1 MTSFADNLF
10 EFSYNKRKN
19 TELFKDLETTV
30 GISKIQNYIP
40 IYKMFFSLNE
50 TNYNQVNLNHKY
62 HLNCIS
68 EKKNENRFVGKIEN
82 KNGKIKKQLFLK
94 FSPLLDPIKYL
105 IGKYDIS
112 NNLFELPIWN
122 KNNCHKKIRNK
133 NNSAYVDAFFSYL
146 SSQLFHEQR
155 FLNGIDFFG
164 SFIGV
169 KKNFYY
175 NIFDDFDY
183 LNNSSFFHQNMD
195 KLFKIENNRG
205 DIFSGNSRNRRK
217 KIKITDEKPS
227 IECEEMSD
235 DLFGDI
241 FKTQNKENSNDLK
254 ILLSF
259 KDTSKNEIPPD
270 NKKLSKTQDSSST
283 CSSRS
288 SYTDDS
294 SEFSDEEDDEES
306 SQESSESEGENE
318 VLNAIIEE
326 FPVNIICLEGLEDT
340 LDSLLFGGKILTIP
354 EWKSIIFQILIMLI
368 TYQKVFSFTHNDLH
382 TNNIMFEKTEKPWL
396 YYCFN
401 GTYYKV
407 PTFGKIFKIID
418 FGRAIYNFRDQV
430 VCSDSF
436 QSKGD
441 AATQYNFG
449 PCLNKKKP
457 ILEPNFSFDLTRL
470 ACSLYDYFVPYSDEE
485 HKVTHKIG
493 KLIIKWCKD
502 DRGKNIL
509 YKHNGDERYP
519 DFKLYKMIARTVHN
533 HLPVEEIKNPMFD
546 EFKVTKKS
554 LKKKRIFNL
563 DILQKYYTK

>member
-1 MTSFADNLF
+1 MTSFTETF
-10 EFSYNKRKN
+10 SFSYNKRKN
-19 TELFKDLETTV
+19 TELFKDLETTA
-30 GISKIQNYIP
+30 GISKIQNFIP
-40 IYKMFFSLNE
+40 IYNMFFSLNRK
-50 TNYNQVNLNHKY
+50 NYNDINLNHKY
-62 HLNCIS
+62 HLCSIND
-68 EKKNENRFVGKIEN
+68 KKNENKFVGKIEN
-82 KNGKIKKQLFLK
+82 KNGKMKKNLFLK
-94 FSPLLDPIKYL
+94 YSPLLDPIKYM

-112 NNLFELPIWN
+112 QNLFELPHWN
-122 KNNCHKKIRNK
+122 KKNSHKKVK
-133 NNSAYVDAFFSYL
+133 NNSNSAYVDGFFSYL
-146 SSQLFHEQR
+146 SSQLLHEKR
-155 FLNGIDFFG
+155 FLHGVDFFG
-164 SFIGV
+164 SFIGL
-169 KKNFYY
+169 KQNFYY

-217 KIKITDEKPS
+217 KIKITDEKPN

-270 NKKLSKTQDSSST
+270 NKKLSKTHDSSST

>member
-1 MTSFADNLF
+1 MTSFTETF
-10 EFSYNKRKN
+10 SFSYNKRKN

-30 GISKIQNYIP
+30 GISKIQNFIP
-40 IYKMFFSLNE
+40 IYNMFFSLNRK
-50 TNYNQVNLNHKY
+50 NYNDINLNHKY
-62 HLNCIS
+62 HLCSIND
-68 EKKNENRFVGKIEN
+68 KKNENKFVGKIEN
-82 KNGKIKKQLFLK
+82 KNGKMKKNLFLK
-94 FSPLLDPIKYL
+94 YSPLLDPIKYM

-112 NNLFELPIWN
+112 QNLFELPHLN
-122 KNNCHKKIRNK
+122 KKNSHKKVKNN
-133 NNSAYVDAFFSYL
+133 NNSAYVDGFFSYL
-146 SSQLFHEQR
+146 SSQLLHEKR
-155 FLNGIDFFG
+155 FCHGIDFYG
-164 SFIGV
+164 SFIGL
-169 KKNFYY
+169 KQNFYY

-217 KIKITDEKPS
+217 KIKITDEKPN
-227 IECEEMSD
+227 IECEEMPN

-241 FKTQNKENSNDLK
+241 FKTPNKEKSNDLK

-259 KDTSKNEIPPD
+259 KDTSKNEIPSD

>member
-1 MTSFADNLF
+1 MTSFTETF
-10 EFSYNKRKN
+10 SFSYNKRKN

-30 GISKIQNYIP
+30 GISKIQNFIP
-40 IYKMFFSLNE
+40 IYNMFFSLNRK
-50 TNYNQVNLNHKY
+50 NYNDINLNHKY
-62 HLNCIS
+62 HLCSIND
-68 EKKNENRFVGKIEN
+68 KKNENKFVGKIEN
-82 KNGKIKKQLFLK
+82 KNGKMKKNLFLK
-94 FSPLLDPIKYL
+94 YSPLLDPIKYM

-112 NNLFELPIWN
+112 QNLFELPHLN
-122 KNNCHKKIRNK
+122 KKNSHKKVKNN
-133 NNSAYVDAFFSYL
+133 NNSAYVDGFFSYL
-146 SSQLFHEQR
+146 SSQLLHEKR
-155 FLNGIDFFG
+155 FCHGIDFYG
-164 SFIGV
+164 SFIGL
-169 KKNFYY
+169 KQNFYY

-217 KIKITDEKPS
+217 KIKITDEKPN
-227 IECEEMSD
+227 IECEEMPN

-241 FKTQNKENSNDLK
+241 FKTPNKEKSNDLK

-259 KDTSKNEIPPD
+259 KDTSKNEIPSD

-382 TNNIMFEKTEKPWL
+382 TNNIMFE
-396 YYCFN
+396 
-401 GTYYKV
+401 
-407 PTFGKIFKIID
+407 
-418 FGRAIYNFRDQV
+418 
-430 VCSDSF
+430 
-436 QSKGD
+436 
-441 AATQYNFG
+441 
-449 PCLNKKKP
+449 
-457 ILEPNFSFDLTRL
+457 
-470 ACSLYDYFVPYSDEE
+470 
-485 HKVTHKIG
+485 
-493 KLIIKWCKD
+493 
-502 DRGKNIL
+502 
-509 YKHNGDERYP
+509 
-519 DFKLYKMIARTVHN
+519 
-533 HLPVEEIKNPMFD
+533 
-546 EFKVTKKS
+546 
-554 LKKKRIFNL
+554 
-563 DILQKYYTK
+563 

>member
-1 MTSFADNLF
+1 MTSFTETF
-10 EFSYNKRKN
+10 SFSYNKRKN

-30 GISKIQNYIP
+30 GISKIQNFIP
-40 IYKMFFSLNE
+40 IYNMFFSLNRK
-50 TNYNQVNLNHKY
+50 NYNDINLNHKY
-62 HLNCIS
+62 HLSSIN
-68 EKKNENRFVGKIEN
+68 EKKNENKFIGKVEN
-82 KNGKIKKQLFLK
+82 QNGKMKKALFLK
-94 FSPLLDPIKYL
+94 YSPLLDPIKYM

-112 NNLFELPIWN
+112 QNLFELPHLN
-122 KNNCHKKIRNK
+122 KKNSHKKVKNN
-133 NNSAYVDAFFSYL
+133 NNSAYVDGFFSYL
-146 SSQLFHEQR
+146 SSQLLHEKR
-155 FLNGIDFFG
+155 FCHGIDFYG
-164 SFIGV
+164 SFIGL
-169 KKNFYY
+169 KQNFYY

-217 KIKITDEKPS
+217 KIKITDEKPN
-227 IECEEMSD
+227 IECEEMPN

-241 FKTQNKENSNDLK
+241 FKTPNKEKSNDLK

-259 KDTSKNEIPPD
+259 KDTSKNEIPSD

-436 QSKGD
+436 QSNGD

>member
-1 MTSFADNLF
+1 MTSFTETF
-10 EFSYNKRKN
+10 SFSYNKRKN

-30 GISKIQNYIP
+30 GISKIQNFIP
-40 IYKMFFSLNE
+40 IYNMFFSLNRK
-50 TNYNQVNLNHKY
+50 NYNDINLNHKY
-62 HLNCIS
+62 HLCSIND
-68 EKKNENRFVGKIEN
+68 KKNENKFVGKIEN
-82 KNGKIKKQLFLK
+82 KNGKMKKNLFLK
-94 FSPLLDPIKYL
+94 YSPLLDPIKYM

-112 NNLFELPIWN
+112 QNLFELPHLN
-122 KNNCHKKIRNK
+122 KKNSHKKVKNN
-133 NNSAYVDAFFSYL
+133 NNSAYVDGFFSYL
-146 SSQLFHEQR
+146 SSQLLHEKR
-155 FLNGIDFFG
+155 FCHGIDFYG
-164 SFIGV
+164 SFIGL
-169 KKNFYY
+169 KQNFYY

-217 KIKITDEKPS
+217 KIKITDEKPN
-227 IECEEMSD
+227 IECEEMPN

-241 FKTQNKENSNDLK
+241 FKTPNKEKSNDLK

-259 KDTSKNEIPPD
+259 KDTSKNEIPSD

-509 YKHNGDERYP
+509 YRHNGDERYP

>member
-1 MTSFADNLF
+1 MTSFTETF
-10 EFSYNKRKN
+10 SFSYNKRKN

-30 GISKIQNYIP
+30 GISKIQNFIP
-40 IYKMFFSLNE
+40 IYNMFFSLNRK
-50 TNYNQVNLNHKY
+50 NYNDINLNHKY
-62 HLNCIS
+62 HLSSIND
-68 EKKNENRFVGKIEN
+68 KKNENKFVGKIEN
-82 KNGKIKKQLFLK
+82 QNGKMKKNLFLK
-94 FSPLLDPIKYL
+94 YSPLLDPIKYM

-112 NNLFELPIWN
+112 QNLFELPHLNN
-122 KNNCHKKIRNK
+122 KNCHKKVKNN
-133 NNSAYVDAFFSYL
+133 NNSAYVDGFFSYL
-146 SSQLFHEQR
+146 SSQLLHEKR
-155 FLNGIDFFG
+155 FLHGVDFYG
-164 SFIGV
+164 SFIGL
-169 KKNFYY
+169 KQNFYY

-183 LNNSSFFHQNMD
+183 LNNSSFFHKNMD

-217 KIKITDEKPS
+217 KIKITDEKPR
-227 IECEEMSD
+227 IECEEVPD

-270 NKKLSKTQDSSST
+270 NKKLSKTHDSSST

-288 SYTDDS
+288 SYTDS
-294 SEFSDEEDDEES
+294 SDDEEDDEGS
-306 SQESSESEGENE
+306 STCESESDDEGENE

-340 LDSLLFGGKILTIP
+340 LDSLLFGEKILTIP

-418 FGRAIYNFRDQV
+418 FGRAIYNFRDQI

-457 ILEPNFSFDLTRL
+457 ILKPNFSFDLTRL

-485 HKVTHKIG
+485 HKVTHLIG
-493 KLIIKWCKD
+493 KLVIKWCKD

-509 YKHNGDERYP
+509 YKQNGDERYP

-533 HLPVEEIKNPMFD
+533 HLPVEEIKNPIFNA
-546 EFKVTKKS
+546 FKVTKKT
-554 LKKKRIFNL
+554 LKKKRVFNI
-563 DILQKYYTK
+563 DILQKCFYL

>member
-1 MTSFADNLF
+1 MTSFTETF
-10 EFSYNKRKN
+10 SFSYNKRKN

-30 GISKIQNYIP
+30 GISKIQNFIP
-40 IYKMFFSLNE
+40 IYNMFFSLNRK
-50 TNYNQVNLNHKY
+50 NYNDINLNHKY
-62 HLNCIS
+62 HLCSIND
-68 EKKNENRFVGKIEN
+68 KKNENKFVGKIEN
-82 KNGKIKKQLFLK
+82 KNGKMKKNLFLK
-94 FSPLLDPIKYL
+94 YSPLLDPIKYM

-112 NNLFELPIWN
+112 QNLFELPHLN
-122 KNNCHKKIRNK
+122 KKNSHKKVKNN
-133 NNSAYVDAFFSYL
+133 NNSAYVDGFFSYL
-146 SSQLFHEQR
+146 SSQLLHEKR
-155 FLNGIDFFG
+155 FCHGIDFYG
-164 SFIGV
+164 SFIGL
-169 KKNFYY
+169 KQNFYY

-217 KIKITDEKPS
+217 KIKITDEKPN
-227 IECEEMSD
+227 IECEEMPN

-241 FKTQNKENSNDLK
+241 FKTPNKEKSNDLK

-259 KDTSKNEIPPD
+259 KDTSKNEIPSD

-502 DRGKNIL
+502 DKGKNIL
-509 YKHNGDERYP
+509 YKQNGDERYP

>member
-1 MTSFADNLF
+1 MASFTETF
-10 EFSYNKRKN
+10 SFSYNKRKN
-19 TELFKDLETTV
+19 AELFKDLETTV
-30 GISKIQNYIP
+30 GISKIQNFIP
-40 IYKMFFSLNE
+40 IYNMFFSLNKR
-50 TNYNQVNLNHKY
+50 NYNDINLNHKY
-62 HLNCIS
+62 HLSSIN
-68 EKKNENRFVGKIEN
+68 EKKNENKFIGKVEN
-82 KNGKIKKQLFLK
+82 QNGKMKKNLFLK
-94 FSPLLDPIKYL
+94 YSPILDPIKYM

-112 NNLFELPIWN
+112 QNLFELPHWN
-122 KNNCHKKIRNK
+122 KKNSHKKVK
-133 NNSAYVDAFFSYL
+133 NNSNSAYVDGFFSYL
-146 SSQLFHEQR
+146 SSQLLHEKR
-155 FLNGIDFFG
+155 FLHGVDFFG
-164 SFIGV
+164 SFIGL
-169 KKNFYY
+169 KQNFYY

-217 KIKITDEKPS
+217 KIKITDEKPN
-227 IECEEMSD
+227 IECEEVPD

-241 FKTQNKENSNDLK
+241 FKTPNKEKSNDLK
-254 ILLSF
+254 ILLTF
-259 KDTSKNEIPPD
+259 KDTSKNEIEH
-270 NKKLSKTQDSSST
+270 KKLSKTQDSSST

-288 SYTDDS
+288 SYTDS
-294 SEFSDEEDDEES
+294 SDDEEDDETN
-306 SQESSESEGENE
+306 SQGSYESESEDEGENE

-326 FPVNIICLEGLEDT
+326 FPVNIICLEGLENT

-382 TNNIMFEKTEKPWL
+382 TNNIMFEKTDKPYL
-396 YYCFN
+396 YYCFD

-418 FGRAIYNFRDQV
+418 FGRAIYNFRDQI

-485 HKVTHKIG
+485 YKVTHKIG

-509 YKHNGDERYP
+509 YKQNGDERYP
-519 DFKLYKMIARTVHN
+519 DFKLYKMIARTVHK
-533 HLPVEEIKNPMFD
+533 HLPVEEIKNSMFD
-546 EFKVTKKS
+546 EFKVTKKT
-554 LKKKRIFNL
+554 LKKKRVFNI
-563 DILQKYYTK
+563 DILQKCYVND

>member
-1 MTSFADNLF
+1 MTSFTETF
-10 EFSYNKRKN
+10 SFSYNKRKN

-30 GISKIQNYIP
+30 GISKIQNFIP
-40 IYKMFFSLNE
+40 IYNMFFSLNRK
-50 TNYNQVNLNHKY
+50 NYNDINLNHKY
-62 HLNCIS
+62 HLCSIND
-68 EKKNENRFVGKIEN
+68 KKNENKFVGKIEN
-82 KNGKIKKQLFLK
+82 KNGKMKKNLFLK
-94 FSPLLDPIKYL
+94 YSPLLDPIKYM

-112 NNLFELPIWN
+112 QNLFELPHLN
-122 KNNCHKKIRNK
+122 KKNSHKKVKNN
-133 NNSAYVDAFFSYL
+133 NNSAYVDGFFSYL
-146 SSQLFHEQR
+146 SSQLLHEKR
-155 FLNGIDFFG
+155 FCHGIDFYG
-164 SFIGV
+164 SFIGL
-169 KKNFYY
+169 KQNFYY

-217 KIKITDEKPS
+217 KIKITDEKPN
-227 IECEEMSD
+227 IECEEMPN

-241 FKTQNKENSNDLK
+241 FKTPNKEKSNDLK

-259 KDTSKNEIPPD
+259 KDTSKNEIPSD

-554 LKKKRIFNL
+554 LKKKRIFNI

>member
-1 MTSFADNLF
+1 MTSFTETF
-10 EFSYNKRKN
+10 SFSYNKRKN
-19 TELFKDLETTV
+19 TELFKDLETTA
-30 GISKIQNYIP
+30 GISKIQNFIP
-40 IYKMFFSLNE
+40 IYNMFFSLNRK
-50 TNYNQVNLNHKY
+50 NYNDINLNHKY
-62 HLNCIS
+62 HLSSIN
-68 EKKNENRFVGKIEN
+68 EKKNENKFIGKVEN
-82 KNGKIKKQLFLK
+82 QNGKMKKALFLK
-94 FSPLLDPIKYL
+94 YSPLLDPIKYM

-112 NNLFELPIWN
+112 QNLFELPHWN
-122 KNNCHKKIRNK
+122 KKNSHKKVK
-133 NNSAYVDAFFSYL
+133 NNSNSAYVDGFFSYL
-146 SSQLFHEQR
+146 SSQLLHEKR
-155 FLNGIDFFG
+155 FLHGVDFFG
-164 SFIGV
+164 SFIGL
-169 KKNFYY
+169 KQNFYY

-270 NKKLSKTQDSSST
+270 NKKLSKTHDSSST

-382 TNNIMFEKTEKPWL
+382 TNNIMFEKTDKPWL